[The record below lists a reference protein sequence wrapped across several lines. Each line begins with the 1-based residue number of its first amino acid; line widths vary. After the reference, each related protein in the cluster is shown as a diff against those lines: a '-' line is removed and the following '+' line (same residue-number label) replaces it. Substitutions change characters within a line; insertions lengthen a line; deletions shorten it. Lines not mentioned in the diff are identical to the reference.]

1 MGLLAAAALGAGCA
15 YHNGMTNENRPIVI
29 AHRGASGY
37 VPEHTLRAYE
47 LAIEQGA
54 DYVEPDLV
62 MTKDGILVARHEN
75 EISAT
80 TDVAA
85 HAEFA
90 ARKTTKMID
99 GESIGGWF
107 TEDFTLAELKTLRA
121 KERIAQLRPDN
132 TRFDGLFE
140 VPTFEEVLHLV
151 AKANAANAQR
161 KRTQRPIGIY
171 PETKHPSYF
180 ASLGLP
186 MEDALVKALHRR
198 GYREPNAAVYIQSFE
213 VGNLKK
219 LSAMTRLPLVQL
231 LNDSGQPYDFTL
243 AGDARTY
250 ADLVTPAG
258 LVQIARYANAI
269 GVNKN
274 LLIPRT
280 PEGALGART
289 TLVSEAHAHG
299 LRVHG
304 WTFRAENAFLP
315 LELRSSNEPQAR
327 GDLGSEL
334 KRFLDLGI
342 DGFFTDQPDEGV
354 RVAAGANVG
363 TTPTR

>member
-1 MGLLAAAALGAGCA
+1 MCLLAAATLAAGCA
-15 YHNGMTNENRPIVI
+15 YDSAMKHDNRPIVI

-54 DYVEPDLV
+54 DYIEPDLV
-62 MTKDGILVARHEN
+62 MTQDGVLVARHEN

-90 ARKTTKMID
+90 ARKTTKVID
-99 GESIGGWF
+99 GESVTGWF

-121 KERIAQLRPDN
+121 KERIPQLRPDN
-132 TRFDGLFE
+132 TRFDGLFA
-140 VPTFEEVLHLV
+140 VPTFEEVLALV
-151 AKANAANAQR
+151 ANTNAQR
-161 KRTQRPIGIY
+161 KKSASARRPLGVY

-186 MEDALVKALHRR
+186 IEEALVKALHRR
-198 GYREPNAAVYIQSFE
+198 GYRGPNAAVYIQSFE

-219 LSAMTRLPLVQL
+219 LRGMTRVPLVQL
-231 LNDSGQPYDFTL
+231 LSDSGRPYDFTL
-243 AGDARTY
+243 AGDARNY

-258 LVQIARYANAI
+258 LTDIAAYANAI

-274 LLIPRT
+274 LLLPRT
-280 PEGALGART
+280 PEGALSAPT
-289 TLVSEAHAHG
+289 TLVSDAHARG
-299 LRVHG
+299 LRVHS

-327 GDLGSEL
+327 GDLAGEV

-354 RVAAGANVG
+354 RA
-363 TTPTR
+363 R